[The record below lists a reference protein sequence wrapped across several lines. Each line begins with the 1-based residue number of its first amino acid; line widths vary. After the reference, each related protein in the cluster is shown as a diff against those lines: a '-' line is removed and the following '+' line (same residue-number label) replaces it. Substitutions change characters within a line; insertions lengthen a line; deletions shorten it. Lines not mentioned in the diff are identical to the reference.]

1 MLSVFSFNMHTMK
14 YSLFLGLSFV
24 FFSCQDELNNFSL
37 DETNT
42 ASIKMSAPNFISA
55 DSVSTRTILTPTDN
69 GTAFSWKV
77 GDVVAVYSSS
87 KGMTNFYIDNE
98 SISEDG
104 ISADFNGS
112 GFKLLENSTYY
123 AFYPYSSSIQSLD
136 KTAIPVSYLGQNMKS
151 NGDFSSLG
159 DFDYMYAKGITN
171 NNGTVALSFQ
181 HLGCVVEYKL
191 KVPKSSQ
198 YTQVRFELKSNAEK
212 MLLHDGV
219 VNITDETPY
228 ISL

>member
-1 MLSVFSFNMHTMK
+1 MK

-123 AFYPYSSSIQSLD
+123 ALLSL
-136 KTAIPVSYLGQNMKS
+136 
-151 NGDFSSLG
+151 
-159 DFDYMYAKGITN
+159 
-171 NNGTVALSFQ
+171 
-181 HLGCVVEYKL
+181 
-191 KVPKSSQ
+191 
-198 YTQVRFELKSNAEK
+198 
-212 MLLHDGV
+212 
-219 VNITDETPY
+219 
-228 ISL
+228 

>member
-1 MLSVFSFNMHTMK
+1 MK

-123 AFYPYSSSIQSLD
+123 AFYPYSSSYSIL
-136 KTAIPVSYLGQNMKS
+136 
-151 NGDFSSLG
+151 
-159 DFDYMYAKGITN
+159 
-171 NNGTVALSFQ
+171 
-181 HLGCVVEYKL
+181 
-191 KVPKSSQ
+191 
-198 YTQVRFELKSNAEK
+198 R
-212 MLLHDGV
+212 
-219 VNITDETPY
+219 
-228 ISL
+228 